1 MGIILQVAAG
11 ILLAYWALHVVE
23 RFQAWR
29 IARDFRRWLAAMDS
43 QAAPK
48 PAASWR
54 WLWVPAYFLLIL
66 SAIELYASRG

>member
-11 ILLAYWALHVVE
+11 ILLAYLALHVVE

-29 IARDFRRWLAAMDS
+29 MVRGFRRWLAAMDS
-43 QAAPK
+43 RAAPK

-54 WLWVPAYFLLIL
+54 WLWVPAFFLMALVV
-66 SAIELYASRG
+66 ELYAVHR

>member
-11 ILLAYWALHVVE
+11 ILLAYLALDLVA

-48 PAASWR
+48 LAASWR
-54 WLWVPAYFLLIL
+54 WLWVPAFFLLYWL
-66 SAIELYASRG
+66 VVGLYTAHR

>member
-11 ILLAYWALHVVE
+11 ILLAYLALHLVA

-29 IARDFRRWLAAMDS
+29 IARDFRRWLASMDS

-48 PAASWR
+48 PAASLR
-54 WLWVPAYFLLIL
+54 WLWVPAFFLMALVV
-66 SAIELYASRG
+66 ELYVAHR